1 MKFECTYDPEQNI
14 VVAVTHGVASLDELI
29 NMEHHIINLLAQEK
43 TGNILVDHSEADASL
58 ITMSDVERLS
68 QIAALSKDIL
78 TKRKCAHIAANDLEF
93 GLVRAWEIFIEMKNI
108 KDFSTRA
115 FRSKVHALEWLKTGS

>member
-1 MKFECTYDPEQNI
+1 
-14 VVAVTHGVASLDELI
+14 LDELI

-43 TGNILVDHSEADASL
+43 TANILVDHSEVDASL

-78 TKRKCAHIAANDLEF
+78 TKRKCALIAANDLEF
-93 GLVRAWEIFIEMKNI
+93 GLVRAWEIFIDMKNM

-115 FRSKVHALEWLKTGS
+115 FRSKVPALEWIKTGS